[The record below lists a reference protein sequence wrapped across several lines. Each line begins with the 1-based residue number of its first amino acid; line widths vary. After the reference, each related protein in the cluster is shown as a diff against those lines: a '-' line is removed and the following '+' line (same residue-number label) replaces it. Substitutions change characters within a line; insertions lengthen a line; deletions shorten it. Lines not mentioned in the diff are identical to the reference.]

1 MNTTRTSRISALL
14 SLFAAVF
21 AQAAP
26 VATDNFDSYTAGAT
40 LVGGT
45 AGAGWSAAW
54 TGQGAYANIVSGTA
68 GAITYTLDNG
78 EVRGGG
84 NALKITAPSDAE
96 NIGVLERA
104 VPEITDGGDVFVSLV
119 FKIKSGSAA
128 GGVDQFDGV
137 TFTTNNNVYYYAGD
151 GAKSPTADAAG
162 YAGYQGKAGARLAG
176 GWQAVNK
183 SLVIGQ
189 TYFLVIRYSGWNVGA
204 NQKNTYDIISTWLNP
219 TTNDEGIPSTTTNGG
234 TSDNTVAITRVGDSV
249 GYGST
254 KFSSLYL
261 NTIGLG
267 PEYRFHIIDDI
278 RVGRTWAD
286 VVGIPMPV
294 VTAITPSSAMAGD
307 PVILTG
313 KSLGDVSVTIGG
325 IAAVITSQ
333 SATSL
338 TVTVPASLGLGG
350 QQVVVTGP
358 GGSVTKTLTIIRPPI
373 LDSAT
378 PGSGIGGDT
387 VVLAGRNLEESAVTI
402 GGLPAAI
409 TSNTGTELAI
419 VIPAGLANGAQT
431 ITVSTNAGV
440 ATIAFTNT
448 APTPPAPVVSGVDSP
463 TSRAGA
469 SVTLSGSDLAG
480 AISVT
485 VGGIAAEITSRANG
499 ALTITIPAGL
509 ANGEHPVVITTAGG
523 ETTTTLTLTDLIAT
537 DDFSGYTA
545 GAAIAGVSAGT
556 GWAGAWAA
564 NAGVT
569 VTGDPAD
576 TVTYTLSNGTVLGG
590 GQALKLALD
599 TPLLGTFP
607 RVLER
612 NLARPVTTGED
623 VFVSFVCK
631 IKNPA
636 TPDGSPVSTTDNV
649 TSVWL
654 AKDAVPDTRYDTH
667 AYVGYT
673 GKVGAN
679 IASPSSTTFVST
691 GLKAGQPCF
700 VVLRY
705 GGWDGSSYKKCRVW
719 LNPANNDETAVSTT
733 LTNER
738 TASTAGYGSEGF
750 LGLCV
755 DTLGINSAGRYQV
768 IDDLRVGYTWAA
780 VTGPRTAFIAAD
792 NFDSYVPGAK
802 LAGASGGAG
811 WDGPW
816 SAQSP
821 ATVTGNPAD
830 AVTYTLDNGTVRGG
844 GNALKITG
852 TGADVATTVAGVL
865 ERRFARVPAG
875 DDVYAS
881 FVFKIKNPAIP
892 DGSPLSGNTCALWY
906 AADATKDPD
915 RDIAAFAGYGGKAG
929 GKLSAGWQ
937 TVTTPLVAG
946 QTYFL
951 VIRYSGWNSGVQAYD
966 TCRVWLNPATND
978 EAATDPAITTER
990 AGNSAGY
997 GNTDIRGLY
1006 VSTLGLVAG
1015 GAYHIVDDI
1024 RVGSTWESVVG
1035 EPVPAYAPGTPPTLD
1050 ALPSADIAPGSSV
1063 TLTGSNFAGLV
1074 RVMIGGV
1081 EAEITAASD
1090 SAITVTVPVDAV
1102 CGSVAVFTAAG
1113 SCIPAETLS
1122 LATPPVFASVP
1133 PASQVAVEGRPVNL
1147 AAPAWASGNISYTWQ
1162 CRPSA
1167 TATWESV
1174 PGDICTGAD
1183 SAILSL
1189 TVPADK
1195 NSWQFRCVASTR
1207 AGSVESPP
1215 ATLVVVG
1222 NLLAAPAGLAAG
1234 SGSSARF
1241 VYVTDRAAHTVSV
1254 LAPDGGLAPLA
1265 GVSGTSGD
1273 NDGPGSTA
1281 RFDQPRGLALSPAGT
1296 LLVADSGNGLLRS
1309 VALDA
1314 SAVQTLGA
1322 TGSDA
1327 WLASPSAV
1335 VADAAGT
1342 AYIADTG
1349 NHLIKRLD
1357 NAGVMEILAGSGVSG
1372 TDNGPLLEA
1381 KFNTPAALAFS
1392 ASGTLL
1398 YVADAG
1404 NHVIRVVDLA
1414 AGQVSTFAGRMAS
1427 RGATDGD
1434 ALSAASF
1441 DSPAGLALDDSGG
1454 LLYVADTGNSRI
1466 RVITTGTA
1474 RSVATLAGSAPGF
1487 RDGPGAD
1494 AWFNAPEAL
1503 ALAPDGALYVADTG
1517 NGVIRRVASGAD
1529 ALVSTPALKAVAF
1542 PPSDGSGP
1550 DDNKAG
1556 GGGGGA
1562 PSAWLLLALAVCAA
1576 LRGRGHKRNS

>member
-1 MNTTRTSRISALL
+1 MKTTGTSRLSALL
-14 SLFAAVF
+14 GLFAAVF

-45 AGAGWSAAW
+45 GGDGWSAAW

-68 GAITYTLDNG
+68 NTITYTLDNG

-84 NALKITAPSDAE
+84 NALKITAPAEAE

-151 GAKSPTADAAG
+151 GAKATDRDLAG
-162 YAGYQGKAGARLAG
+162 YAGYAGKAGARLAG
-176 GWQAVNK
+176 GTLPINK
-183 SLVIGQ
+183 PLVIGQ
-189 TYFLVIRYSGWNVGA
+189 TYFLVIRYSGWNTGVQA
-204 NQKNTYDIISTWLNP
+204 YDTASVWLNP
-219 TTNDEGIPSTTTNGG
+219 TTNDEGTATTSGNN
-234 TSDNTVAITRVGDSV
+234 TSNDNTVAITREGNLAN
-249 GYGST
+249 YGST

-261 NTIGLG
+261 NTIGLNT
-267 PEYRFHIIDDI
+267 EYRFHIIDDVRI
-278 RVGRTWAD
+278 GRSWAD

-294 VTAITPSSAMAGD
+294 VTAIAPSSAMAGD
-307 PVILTG
+307 PVIFTG

-325 IAAVITSQ
+325 IAAVITAQ

-338 TVTVPASLGLGG
+338 TVTVPASLGIGE

-358 GGSVTKTLTIIRPPI
+358 GGSITKTLTLIRPPI
-373 LDSAT
+373 VNSAT
-378 PGSGIGGDT
+378 PDSGIGGDA
-387 VVLAGRNLEESAVTI
+387 VVLAGRNLEESTVTI
-402 GGLPAAI
+402 GGLPASI

-431 ITVSTNAGV
+431 ITVSNNAGV

-448 APTPPAPVVSGVDSP
+448 APTPPAPVVSGVNSP

-469 SVTLSGSDLAG
+469 SVTFSGSDLAG
-480 AISVT
+480 ALSVT
-485 VGGIAAEITSRANG
+485 VGGLAAEITSRASG
-499 ALTITIPAGL
+499 SLTITIPAGL

-545 GAAIAGVSAGT
+545 GASIAGAGAGS

-569 VTGDPAD
+569 VTDDPAD
-576 TVTYTLSNGTVLGG
+576 TVTYTLSDGTVLGG
-590 GQALKLALD
+590 GNALKLALD
-599 TPLLGTFP
+599 TQVLGAFP

-612 NLARPVTTGED
+612 DLARPVTTGED

-636 TPDGSPVSTTDNV
+636 TQDGEPVSTTDNV

-654 AKDAVPDTRYDTH
+654 AKDAVPEIRYDTH

-679 IASPSSTTFVST
+679 IASPSSAALVST
-691 GLKAGQPCF
+691 GLTAGQPCF

-705 GGWDGSSYKKCRVW
+705 GGWDGTSYKKCRVW
-719 LNPANNDETAVSTT
+719 LNPANNDENAASTT
-733 LTNER
+733 ITNER
-738 TASTAGYGSEGF
+738 SASTAGYGSEGF

-755 DTLGINSAGRYQV
+755 DTFGINSAGRYQV
-768 IDDLRVGYTWAA
+768 IDALRVGYTWAA
-780 VTGPRTAFIAAD
+780 VTGSRTAFIAAD
-792 NFDSYVPGAK
+792 NFDSYAPGAK

-816 SAQSP
+816 SAQAVASI
-821 ATVTGNPAD
+821 TGDPAD
-830 AVTYTLDNGTVRGG
+830 AVTCILDNGTVRGG
-844 GNALKITG
+844 GNALKISG
-852 TGADVATTVAGVL
+852 TGADATAAIAAAL
-865 ERRFARVPAG
+865 ERRFSRVPAG

-881 FVFKIKNPAIP
+881 LVFKIKDPAVA
-892 DGSPLSGNTCALWY
+892 DGAVVSGTKGVFYY
-906 AADATKDPD
+906 AADDAKDPN
-915 RDIAAFAGYGGKAG
+915 RDSAVWAGIASHVGPKIASFAPATQGV
-929 GKLSAGWQ
+929 LRD
-937 TVTTPLVAG
+937 LLAG
-946 QTYFL
+946 QSYFL
-951 VIRYSGWNSGVQAYD
+951 VFRFSGWNDGIQAYD
-966 TCRVWLNPATND
+966 DICVWLNPATTDHELALNLAPNTYT
-978 EAATDPAITTER
+978 AAAAHRTAST
-990 AGNSAGY
+990 AGS
-997 GNTDIRGLY
+997 GNP
-1006 VSTLGLVAG
+1006 
-1015 GAYHIVDDI
+1015 DI
-1024 RVGSTWESVVG
+1024 RVGATWESVVG

-1050 ALPSADIAPGSSV
+1050 TLPSGDVVPGASV
-1063 TLTGSNFAGLV
+1063 TLTGSSLAGLV

-1081 EAEITAASD
+1081 EAEVTAASD
-1090 SAITVTVPVDAV
+1090 SAITVTIPADAV

-1122 LATPPVFASVP
+1122 LATVPVFVSAP
-1133 PASQVAVEGRPVNL
+1133 PSSLVAVQGRPVDL
-1147 AAPAWASGNISYTWQ
+1147 AVAVWATGSLSYAWQ

-1167 TATWESV
+1167 SAAWESV

-1183 SAILSL
+1183 SAVLSL
-1189 TVPADK
+1189 TAPADK
-1195 NSWQFRCVASTR
+1195 NGWLFRCVASTQ
-1207 AGSVESPP
+1207 AGAAESPS
-1215 ATLVVVG
+1215 ATLVVIE
-1222 NLLAAPAGLAAG
+1222 NLFAAPAGLASG
-1234 SGSSARF
+1234 SGASARF
-1241 VYVTDRAAHTVSV
+1241 VYVADRAAHTVSV
-1254 LAPDGGLAPLA
+1254 LAPDGGLALLA
-1265 GVSGTSGD
+1265 GVSGTSGVT
-1273 NDGPGSTA
+1273 DGTGTAA
-1281 RFDQPRGLALSPAGT
+1281 RFNQPRGLALSPAGA

-1309 VALDA
+1309 IAPDTAAVA
-1314 SAVQTLGA
+1314 TLAAAGP
-1322 TGSDA
+1322 DA
-1327 WLASPSAV
+1327 WLASPAAV
-1335 VADAAGT
+1335 ATGTDGT

-1349 NHLIKRLD
+1349 NHLIKFLD
-1357 NAGVMEILAGSGVSG
+1357 TTGTTQILAGSGVSG
-1372 TDNGPLLEA
+1372 TDNGSLLEA
-1381 KFNTPAALAFS
+1381 KFNAPAALAVS
-1392 ASGTLL
+1392 TSGTLL

-1414 AGQVSTFAGRMAS
+1414 AGQVAIFAGQMAS

-1434 ALSAASF
+1434 ALAAASF

-1454 LLYVADTGNSRI
+1454 LLYVADAGNSRI

-1503 ALAPDGALYVADTG
+1503 ALAPDGTLYIADTG
-1517 NGVIRRVASGAD
+1517 NGVIRRVASGSD
-1529 ALVSTPALKAVAF
+1529 AIVSTPALKTVAF
-1542 PPSDGSGP
+1542 PPSGGDP
-1550 DDNKAG
+1550 DDNKTG

-1562 PSAWLLLALAVCAA
+1562 PSVWLFLALAACAA
-1576 LRGRGHKRNS
+1576 LRGRGSKPNS